1 VLGVYIATMSK
12 RALTYLIVLYAGVLG
27 AQNNRVIDSLKS
39 ARTGASQSDKANIF
53 NKLGWEY
60 RLSNPDSTLYYC
72 NQALEIAKKIG
83 NHNIV
88 GSAMNFSGV
97 AFGYKG
103 EFSNAFQMF
112 TNAINYSGEHQDST
126 NLAHAQNN
134 LGRLLFSQ
142 GDMINSYEYF
152 FSALNIFESLNDKAG
167 MGYCYKSLSE
177 LYQAQNNLEKALLM
191 SLKALEIRQ
200 TLENKRG
207 QTSSYLEIAHIHLQ
221 QKQYEKA
228 LEYLNIAQNIAIE
241 SKDNISLVETYL
253 GISNILYYQGLY
265 HDALDYG
272 LRPLDPLVKIRNQT
286 LLNQVH
292 LQLGK
297 IYLALGDYTKAE
309 QYLLKI
315 INENAEVSAL
325 VLIKDANF
333 YLAKMHELKNN
344 NKAALTYL
352 KAYNEV
358 NDSLNN
364 IDIARTIERMEV
376 RLELQE
382 VEKENKLLKAQ
393 RDVSE
398 VEIERQK
405 TRNLALLITIFLVAI
420 IFFFI
425 IRYTRQKIKHSHKL
439 AVKNEHI
446 QAQNKKINEQNT
458 RLEKRNNELA
468 DLNREKDTLMNIVA
482 HDLKSPFNNIKGI
495 AELIHLSGKLNTEQ
509 KEYVELL
516 KEVATKGAGLSRDIL
531 DVNAFET
538 NDEPVVISKINLYDY
553 LMQIFNEFNDSATQK
568 GIKLKINSI
577 DPRIS
582 ILSEK
587 MHLSRIIDNLL
598 SNALKYSD
606 RDTVV
611 EIGAYKE
618 HGIASIYVKDQG
630 PGFTEEDQKDMFKKF
645 KKLSA
650 RPTKGESSNGLGLAI
665 VKTLTERLKGE
676 ILLDTS
682 SSGTKFTVCLPD
694 ID

>member
-1 VLGVYIATMSK
+1 MMSK
-12 RALTYLIVLYAGVLG
+12 TALTYLVILYAGVLC

-39 ARTGASQSDKANIF
+39 ARTGATQSEKASIF

-60 RLSNPDSTLYYC
+60 RLSNPDSTLYFC
-72 NQALEIAKKIG
+72 NQALEIGTEIG
-83 NHNIV
+83 NHDIV
-88 GSAMNFSGV
+88 ASALNFSGV
-97 AFGYKG
+97 AYGYKG
-103 EFSNAFQMF
+103 QFSRAFQMF
-112 TNAINYSGEHQDST
+112 TDAISYTSEHQDSI
-126 NLAHAQNN
+126 NLAHAQNS

-200 TLENKRG
+200 VLESKRG
-207 QTSSYLEIAHIHLQ
+207 QTSSYIEIANIHLQ
-221 QKQYEKA
+221 QNQYEKA
-228 LEYLNIAQNIAIE
+228 LEYLNIAQSIAIE
-241 SKDNISLVETYL
+241 SKDNISLVETHL

-265 HDALDYG
+265 DDALDYG
-272 LRPLDPLVKIRNQT
+272 LRPLDPSVKVRNQT
-286 LLNQVH
+286 LLNKVH

-297 IYLALGDYTKAE
+297 IYLALGDYVKTE
-309 QYLLKI
+309 LYLLKL

-325 VLIKDANF
+325 ALIKDANF
-333 YLAKMHELKNN
+333 HLARMHELKNN
-344 NKAALTYL
+344 SKAALTYL
-352 KAYNEV
+352 KAYNAV
-358 NDSLNN
+358 NDSLYN

-376 RLELQE
+376 RLELKE
-382 VEKENKLLKAQ
+382 IEKENKLLKAQ
-393 RDVSE
+393 RDVSK

-405 TRNLALLITIFLVAI
+405 TRNLALIVTIFLVVI

-439 AVKNEHI
+439 AAKNEHI
-446 QAQNKKINEQNT
+446 GSQNKKINEQNT

-482 HDLKSPFNNIKGI
+482 HDLKSPFNNLKGI
-495 AELIHLSGKLNTEQ
+495 AELIRLSGKLNTEQ
-509 KEYVELL
+509 KEYVVLL
-516 KEVATKGAGLSRDIL
+516 KEVATKGASLSRDIL

-538 NDEPVVISKINLYDY
+538 NDEPVVISKINLYDH
-553 LMQIFNEFNDSATQK
+553 LMQIFNEFTDSAAQK
-568 GIKLKINSI
+568 EIRLKINSI
-577 DPRIS
+577 DPKIS

-587 MHLSRIIDNLL
+587 THLSRIIDNLL
-598 SNALKYSD
+598 SNALKYSN
-606 RDTVV
+606 RNTVV

-618 HGIASIYVKDQG
+618 NDITSIYVKDQG
-630 PGFTEEDQKDMFKKF
+630 PGFTEEDQKEMFKKF